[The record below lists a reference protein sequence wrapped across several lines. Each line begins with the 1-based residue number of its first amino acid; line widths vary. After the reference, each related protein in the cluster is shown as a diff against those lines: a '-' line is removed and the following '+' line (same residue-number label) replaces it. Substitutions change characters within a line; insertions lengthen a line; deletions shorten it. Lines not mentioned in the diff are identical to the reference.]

1 METRQDKGKLR
12 QERIL
17 EAAQEVFANKGYNE
31 AAMDDI
37 ASESQT
43 SKGGLYF
50 HFPNKQ
56 AIFLALLNQMAALL
70 LSRVRAAMVNE
81 PQLAAKGDAALKTVL
96 YTFAGHPRLTRLFLI
111 EAPGAGH
118 EFNAKL
124 MEMHVSFVAII
135 KDYLDEAQKQGL
147 IDANLDTEIAGIAWF
162 GAINEV
168 VLRWLMGN
176 RSGVAAKPLEVAYP
190 TLREI
195 LRRGL
200 GMQIFD
206 FL

>member
-1 METRQDKGKLR
+1 MENKQDKGKIR

-70 LSRVRAAMVNE
+70 LSRVRTAMANE

-96 YTFAGHPRLTRLFLI
+96 HTFAGHPRLTRLFLI

-135 KDYLDEAQKQGL
+135 KEYLDEAQRQGL
-147 IDANLDTEIAGIAWF
+147 IDASLDTEIASIAWF
-162 GAINEV
+162 GAINEI
-168 VLRWLMGN
+168 VLRWLMGK
-176 RSGVAAKPLEVAYP
+176 RAGATSKPLEDTYP

-200 GMQIFD
+200 GMQVFD